1 MRIEQSNLPIY
12 GHQFLLKNG
21 LPKFDGKDPYV
32 WIIQSQEFFECD
44 NVSHEQRLSCVYFMV
59 HGEALEWFHWMK
71 SNALLR
77 SWDDF
82 LEQVKFRLD
91 PVYFED
97 FTVQFPKLYQAP
109 TMTAYQAEYE
119 KLSPL
124 TPNEGQH
131 HEVGYR
137 EHPIEYSNTKFR
149 MVVVDNLKTRGN
161 SYPVISVLIE
171 LMQLGTE
178 AVGVYELITALE
190 LTVSG
195 ASTSVIFNNPLVVIN
210 SSPSPPSSTFTIKD
224 IGGLLL

>member
-32 WIIQSQEFFECD
+32 WIIQSQEFFECH
-44 NVSHEQRLSCVYFMV
+44 NVSHEQRLSCVYFIV

-82 LEQVKFRLD
+82 LEQVKFPLD

-137 EHPIEYSNTKFR
+137 EHPLNIPTQSRK
-149 MVVVDNLKTRGN
+149 LLP
-161 SYPVISVLIE
+161 SY
-171 LMQLGTE
+171 LGSDRTD
-178 AVGVYELITALE
+178 AVGVHELLTMLE
-190 LTVSG
+190 FTLKGISG
-195 ASTSVIFNNPLVVIN
+195 SVIFKTMRVTEEIN
-210 SSPSPPSSTFTIKD
+210 GWKFEGSRDTTELD
-224 IGGLLL
+224 HQNW